1 MTIKKALITGIAGQ
15 DGTFLSK
22 LLLEKNYKVYGIVR
36 SKSKNYLWR
45 LEKLKIKNKI
55 KLIEINLNNF
65 KVVLKLIKKEQ
76 FKEIYNLA
84 SNSSV
89 AESFKDPRKYLIN
102 NTGIVV
108 NLLESI
114 RLFSR
119 KTKFFQVSS
128 SEMYGNNNQ
137 KQIELRSDPRPINPY
152 AVSKLNSQNI
162 TKIYRL
168 NYNIFAVCGIC
179 FNHES
184 SLRDQKYVSKKII
197 TFFKNIKKNKN
208 SKLII
213 GNILKKRDWG
223 SPIDYVNAFWLSL
236 QQKKPIDY
244 IMCTGQFYSIKKFI
258 EIAADFSNIRI
269 KWKGKYPNLSG
280 LDQNNN
286 IIIQCT
292 KKFERKFDTK
302 GFTGNYKL
310 TKKKLNWKIK
320 YHIKEIISE
329 MFKN

>member
-15 DGTFLSK
+15 DGAFLSK

-36 SKSKNYLWR
+36 SKSKNNLWR

-55 KLIEINLNNF
+55 KLIKINLSNF
-65 KVVLKLIKKEQ
+65 KVVLKLIKRVK
-76 FKEIYNLA
+76 FNEIYNLA
-84 SNSSV
+84 SSSSV
-89 AESFKDPRKYLIN
+89 AESFNKPRKYLIN
-102 NTGIVV
+102 NSEIVI
-108 NLLESI
+108 NILESI
-114 RLFSR
+114 RLVSN

-128 SEMYGNNNQ
+128 SEMYGNNFQ
-137 KQIELRSDPRPINPY
+137 KQIELNSNPNPINPY

-162 TKIYRL
+162 TQIYRL
-168 NYNIFAVCGIC
+168 NYKIFAVCGIC

-184 SLRDQKYVSKKII
+184 SLRDEKYVSKKIVS
-197 TFFKNIKKNKN
+197 FLKNLKKRNN
-208 SKLII
+208 SKLTI

-236 QQKKPIDY
+236 QQKKPQDY

-258 EIAADFSNIRI
+258 EMASDFVNIKIR
-269 KWKGKYPNLSG
+269 WKGKYPDLIG
-280 LDQNNN
+280 YDQNHNKL
-286 IIIQCT
+286 IQCT

-310 TKKKLNWKIK
+310 TKKKLKWKVKYNIK
-320 YHIKEIISE
+320 DIIKE
-329 MFKN
+329 MFEN

>member
-1 MTIKKALITGIAGQ
+1 MKKVLITGIAGQ
-15 DGTFLSK
+15 DGAFLSK

-36 SKSKNYLWR
+36 SKNKNDLWR

-55 KLIEINLNNF
+55 KLIKIDLNNF
-65 KVVLKLIKKEQ
+65 KVVLKFIKKEK

-89 AESFKDPRKYLIN
+89 AESFKNPRKYLIN
-102 NTGIVV
+102 NSEIVV

-114 RLFSR
+114 RLFSI

-128 SEMYGNNNQ
+128 SEMYGNSHQ
-137 KQIELRSDPRPINPY
+137 KQIELKSNPSPINPY

-184 SLRDQKYVSKKII
+184 SLRDEKYVSKKII
-197 TFFKNIKKNKN
+197 TFFKNLKINKN
-208 SKLII
+208 SKLTI

-236 QQKKPIDY
+236 QQKEARDY
-244 IMCTGQFYSIKKFI
+244 IMCTGEFYSIKKFI
-258 EIAADFSNIRI
+258 DIAADFSNIKI
-269 KWKGKYPNLSG
+269 NWKGKYPKLKG
-280 LDQNNN
+280 LDQDNN
-286 IIIQCT
+286 IIVRCT

-320 YHIKEIISE
+320 YDLKEIIRE
-329 MFKN
+329 MFQN